1 MIGRW
6 LSRLLAAQARWAR
19 PFGDFNVRWLKA
31 LFRPMRPIKDFLH
44 GRWLGHSVHAALTDV
59 PIGILALSLLFDVI
73 DLRSAADIALG
84 VGMVAM
90 LLAAISGSAD
100 YSETDD
106 DARTS
111 ATVHATLMVVALLVY
126 LVSLWMRLGSPVADR
141 TVAILLSVVGIS
153 IVSLAAWVGGEVVYA
168 FGNMVNR
175 HAWRFSPKT
184 DWLKLDVTEIPE
196 GEPLPAKAGTQ
207 SVVVVRQGDTVYA
220 LHAQCAHAG
229 GPLPSGRIVDGC
241 IECPWHFSRFDLA
254 TGRRRQGP
262 TTFDQPHYEVR
273 AAEGGGWEVRRLSG
287 MTGQNT

>member
-229 GPLPSGRIVDGC
+229 GPLPSGRIVEGC

>member
-184 DWLKLDVTEIPE
+184 DWLKLDVTDIPE